1 MEITVF
7 AKKRNTTD
15 GRVFYTYLSTLT
27 KKDGSTVTTQVKFR
41 DSAGKPNPEECP
53 MNIKFDK
60 TDANFTS
67 KDRSEDVVD
76 EDTGEVTSKIV
87 TSRTLWIAKWSKGSP
102 YVDTSMD
109 DFV

>member
-1 MEITVF
+1 MEITIF
-7 AKKRNTTD
+7 AKKRNSTD

-27 KKDGSTVTTQVKFR
+27 KKDGSSITAQVKFR
-41 DSAGKPNPEECP
+41 ESAGNPKPEECP

-60 TDANFTS
+60 VDANFTS
-67 KDRSEDVVD
+67 KDLVD
-76 EDTGEVTSKIV
+76 EDTGEVI
-87 TSRTLWIAKWSKGSP
+87 TSRTLWVTKWSKGQP